1 MYYLQKRIHSAHQ
14 PEQHESSKRDRMQ
27 PITKEQLRG
36 LKAKIEEEKRVV
48 QRNQNIKALS
58 DTIRQNVIQTASIG
72 RCVSYDD
79 MTSHSKDPPTR
90 YFYNSMPGKAPPA
103 CGHLCGRNVSDI
115 SDDVIEKLRETFPDC
130 LIEYRET
137 KAMDGRVIE
146 SGILVDW
153 S

>member
-1 MYYLQKRIHSAHQ
+1 MFTQKRIHSAQ
-14 PEQHESSKRDRMQ
+14 PTRTARNERDRMQ
-27 PITKEQLRG
+27 KTMTKEQLRG
-36 LKAKIEEEKRVV
+36 LKAKIEEEARIMRRNHDIKR
-48 QRNQNIKALS
+48 LS
-58 DTIRQNVIQTASIG
+58 DTIWENVIQTASFG
-72 RCVSYDD
+72 RCVSIDD
-79 MTSHSKDPPTR
+79 MAYYSKEPPTR
-90 YFYNSMPGKAPPA
+90 YFYNSMPGRTS
-103 CGHLCGRNVSDI
+103 HLCGRNVSDI

>member
-1 MYYLQKRIHSAHQ
+1 MDPHIPANPNSTY
-14 PEQHESSKRDRMQ
+14 RDKMQ

-36 LKAKIEEEKRVV
+36 LKAKIEEEKRIV
-48 QRNQNIKALS
+48 QRNHDIKRLS

-72 RCVSYDD
+72 RCVSLEV
-79 MTSHSKDPPTR
+79 MATHSKDPPTR
-90 YFYNSMPGKAPPA
+90 YFYNSMYGGPS
-103 CGHLCGRNVSDI
+103 HLCGRNVSDI

>member
-1 MYYLQKRIHSAHQ
+1 
-14 PEQHESSKRDRMQ
+14 MQ

-36 LKAKIEEEKRVV
+36 LKAKKEEE
-48 QRNQNIKALS
+48 QRIARRNENIKRLS

-72 RCVSYDD
+72 RCISYDD

-90 YFYNSMPGKAPPA
+90 YFYNSMHGGPS
-103 CGHLCGRNVSDI
+103 HLCGRSVSDI

-137 KAMDGRVIE
+137 TAMDGRVIE

-153 S
+153 SE

>member
-1 MYYLQKRIHSAHQ
+1 
-14 PEQHESSKRDRMQ
+14 MQ

-36 LKAKIEEEKRVV
+36 LKAKIEEDRRIA
-48 QRNQNIKALS
+48 QRNQNIKRLS

-72 RCVSYDD
+72 RCVSIED
-79 MTSHSKDPPTR
+79 MVSRSKEPPTR
-90 YFYNSMPGKAPPA
+90 YFYNSLPRRTSDL
-103 CGHLCGRNVSDI
+103 CGHNVSEI
-115 SDDVIEKLRETFPDC
+115 SDDVIENLRETFPDC

-137 KAMDGRVIE
+137 TSMDGCVIE

>member
-1 MYYLQKRIHSAHQ
+1 M
-14 PEQHESSKRDRMQ
+14 E

-36 LKAKIEEEKRVV
+36 MKAKIEEEQRIAQRNRNIKQLSDFIRGKVV
-48 QRNQNIKALS
+48 Q
-58 DTIRQNVIQTASIG
+58 VASTG
-72 RCVSYDD
+72 ADD
-79 MTSHSKDPPTR
+79 QPIYCRSGAVEIPKTR
-90 YFYNSMPGKAPPA
+90 YFYNSMQGKAPP
-103 CGHLCGRNVSDI
+103 GSGLYGRNVGDI
-115 SDDVIEKLRETFPDC
+115 ADAVIEKLRETFPDC

>member
-1 MYYLQKRIHSAHQ
+1 
-14 PEQHESSKRDRMQ
+14 MQ
-27 PITKEQLRG
+27 TITKEQLRG
-36 LKAKIEEEKRVV
+36 LKAKKEEEQRIA
-48 QRNQNIKALS
+48 QRNQNIKRLS

-90 YFYNSMPGKAPPA
+90 YFYNSMPGRN
-103 CGHLCGRNVSDI
+103 HLCGRNVSDI

-137 KAMDGRVIE
+137 TAMDGRVIE

>member
-1 MYYLQKRIHSAHQ
+1 M
-14 PEQHESSKRDRMQ
+14 
-27 PITKEQLRG
+27 TKEQLRG
-36 LKAKIEEEKRVV
+36 LKAKIEEEARIMRRNHDIKR
-48 QRNQNIKALS
+48 LS
-58 DTIRQNVIQTASIG
+58 DTIWENVIQTASFG

-90 YFYNSMPGKAPPA
+90 YFYNSMPGKAPPV
-103 CGHLCGRNVSDI
+103 CGLCGRNVSDI

-137 KAMDGRVIE
+137 TAMDGRVIE

>member
-1 MYYLQKRIHSAHQ
+1 
-14 PEQHESSKRDRMQ
+14 MQ
-27 PITKEQLRG
+27 TITKEQLRG
-36 LKAKIEEEKRVV
+36 LKAKIEEEKQIVLRK
-48 QRNQNIKALS
+48 QNIKALS

-72 RCVSYDD
+72 RCVSLDD
-79 MTSHSKDPPTR
+79 MAPQTPTR
-90 YFYNSMPGKAPPA
+90 YFYNSTPGLN
-103 CGHLCGRNVSDI
+103 HLCGRNVSDI

-153 S
+153 SE